1 MSEIGVCT
9 ECQTKLNDDSLKPIS
24 VCPICERAF
33 CSFHSKTTLVYIP
46 DFKNVDKAIKEAKEV
61 IEKNHA
67 DGTGHPCLPY
77 TLDFWKEY
85 DLEKE
90 RKKQREKNNMD
101 GFGYFTDEEIKNTSD
116 RKWHELRK
124 RLDAPVPEPEPKE
137 SVVIPVSGEDEN
149 KPKESFWQ
157 KLKRH

>member
-1 MSEIGVCT
+1 MSEMGVCI
-9 ECQTKLNDDSLKPIS
+9 ECQTKLKDDTLKPIS

-33 CSFHSKTTLVYIP
+33 CSLHQRTSLVYIP
-46 DFKNVDKAIKEAKEV
+46 DFKRVDKAIKEAKEV
-61 IEKNHA
+61 IEKNNA

-101 GFGYFTDEEIKNTSD
+101 GFGYFTDEEIEKTSN
-116 RKWHELRK
+116 RKWLELQK
-124 RLDAPVPEPEPKE
+124 RLHKSDYEE
-137 SVVIPVSGEDEN
+137 SDIIHVEE
-149 KPKESFWQ
+149 KQTEHKESFWQ
-157 KLKRH
+157 RIIRFFRL

>member
-1 MSEIGVCT
+1 MSEMGVCV
-9 ECQTKLNDDSLKPIS
+9 ECQTKSKDDTLKPIS

-33 CSFHSKTTLVYIP
+33 CSFHSRTTLVYIP
-46 DFKNVDKAIKEAKEV
+46 DFKHIDKIIKEAKEI

-67 DGTGHPCLPY
+67 DDTGHPCLPY

-101 GFGYFTDEEIKNTSD
+101 GFGYFTNEEIEIKLG

-124 RLDAPVPEPEPKE
+124 RLYESEPEE
-137 SVVIPVSGEDEN
+137 NVIIPVSSEEKT
-149 KPKESFWQ
+149 KPKESFWE
-157 KLKRH
+157 